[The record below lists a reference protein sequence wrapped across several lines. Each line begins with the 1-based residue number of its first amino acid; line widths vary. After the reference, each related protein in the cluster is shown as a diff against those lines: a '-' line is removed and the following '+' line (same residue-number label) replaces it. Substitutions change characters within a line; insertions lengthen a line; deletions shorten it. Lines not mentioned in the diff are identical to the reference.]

1 MQQFRSTRQTQGQ
14 RTGKVN
20 VQGLTHRA
28 SCIFCMCHATSWGS
42 PGKSLPGSTQSR
54 FMFQTEPLQ
63 NKKRKTRIMAEH
75 EPAQTSRAFVAPRGR
90 FCHRCWEK
98 HPPAEAL
105 PPCRTNRRGEQ
116 TLCQGAIAVAQVIP
130 LQTKGPMRP
139 KRTKGSVQT
148 AASDV
153 TSTAHRQLSET
164 TTSML

>member
-1 MQQFRSTRQTQGQ
+1 MPPASSACATPHPGDRRENRCLEAS
-14 RTGKVN
+14 KVE
-20 VQGLTHRA
+20 L
-28 SCIFCMCHATSWGS
+28 C
-42 PGKSLPGSTQSR
+42 SR
-54 FMFQTEPLQ
+54 LNPSKKK
-63 NKKRKTRIMAEH
+63 KKRKTRIMAEH
-75 EPAQTSRAFVAPRGR
+75 EPAQTSRAFVAPLGR

-130 LQTKGPMRP
+130 LQAKGPMRP